1 MLEDRWHGRES
12 SIGPRLGEGPSQSA
26 KACAARGRT
35 IAAMD
40 AVVFDWDGT
49 LVDTLPAIL
58 RANTEVLVEYGL
70 TFDEDRYR
78 AAYVPDWRLMYQRLG
93 VPDVHLEAAG
103 ARWLALYRAAEPPR
117 PFRGVRRALRRL
129 AAAGYV
135 MGLVTAGHRALVD
148 EQLEHLGLLSVL
160 PVRVCGDDPVP
171 AKPDPE
177 PLRRALDGLAV
188 GDRPEHAIYVGD
200 APDDM
205 RMARAVGARAVGIV
219 STLGTAADLRAAGA
233 DEVAPSV
240 GDWVEGFLGARKAEA
255 T

>member
-1 MLEDRWHGRES
+1 MVEDRWHGRES
-12 SIGPRLGEGPSQSA
+12 SIGPALAEGPG
-26 KACAARGRT
+26 AAAGRT
-35 IAAMD
+35 IVAMD

-70 TFDEDRYR
+70 SFDEGRYR
-78 AAYVPDWRLMYQRLG
+78 AAYVPDWRLMYRRLG

-103 ARWLALYRAAEPPR
+103 ARWLALYRDAEPAR

-129 AAAGYV
+129 SAAGYV
-135 MGLVTAGHRALVD
+135 MGLVTAGDRALVE
-148 EQLEHLGLLSVL
+148 EQLEHLDLLSVL

-177 PLRRALDGLAV
+177 PLRRALDGLGVA
-188 GDRPEHAIYVGD
+188 DRREHAIYVGD

-205 RMARAVGARAVGIV
+205 RMARAVGARAIGIV

-233 DEVAPSV
+233 DEVAASV
-240 GDWVEGFLGARKAEA
+240 ADWVDGFLGPGAAA
-255 T
+255 S